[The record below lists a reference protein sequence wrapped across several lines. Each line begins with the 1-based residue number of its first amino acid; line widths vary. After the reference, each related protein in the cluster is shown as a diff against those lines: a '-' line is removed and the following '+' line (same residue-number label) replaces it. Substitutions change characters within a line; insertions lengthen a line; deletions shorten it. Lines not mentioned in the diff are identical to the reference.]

1 MRPLR
6 PLLAATTILLL
17 GACTDDATN
26 DPLGPS
32 GDPSVDAAE
41 SNGFEI
47 GVMTRNLYVGADVD
61 AVIAAL
67 ASPSQDDDLPTLLG
81 AINTLHQTDFA
92 GRAAAFAAEIARA
105 RPHVVGLQEVSTI
118 DLTLPPFGVEVHLDF
133 LTVLLDELADA
144 PQLGGRVFALGFPYV
159 VAARVTNF
167 EATPF
172 PGVRLV
178 DDDAL
183 LIDPERVTVQASTAQ
198 RFSANLGEVA
208 PGVVLTR
215 GWVSAAVAVGGGAYT
230 VASTHLESGAAPGL
244 DQLRALQA
252 TELVQAL
259 AGPGPVILMGDLND
273 VPGSP
278 MHQVLV
284 QAGFT
289 DVWAALR
296 PGTTGFTCCHL
307 PDLSNPLEAFD
318 HRIDYVFSR
327 GAGRGSGIPSGQITR
342 IGELPPDRIPG
353 PDHPIWPS
361 DHAGLVAWLGA
372 LPPSLP

>member
-6 PLLAATTILLL
+6 PLLAATAILLL
-17 GACTDDATN
+17 GACSDDPTN

-32 GDPSVDAAE
+32 GDPPGDAAG
-41 SNGFEI
+41 SHGFEI

-81 AINTLHQTDFA
+81 AISTLHQTDFA
-92 GRAAAFAAEIARA
+92 SRAAAFAAEIARA

-118 DLTLPPFGVEVHLDF
+118 DLTLPPFGVDVHLDF
-133 LTVLLDELADA
+133 LPVLLDELAERG
-144 PQLGGRVFALGFPYV
+144 LPYV

-167 EATPF
+167 EATPL

-183 LIDPERVTVQASTAQ
+183 LIDPERVTLQSSTAR

-208 PGVVLTR
+208 PGVVLNR
-215 GWVSAAVAVGGGAYT
+215 GWVSAAVAVGGRAYT

-327 GAGRGSGIPSGQITR
+327 GAGRGNAVANGQITR
-342 IGELPPDRIPG
+342 IGELPPDRVPG

-372 LPPSLP
+372 SPPSLP